1 MGERMSIYK
10 KTIGLTGLITILSFV
25 VCLVLHYLFM
35 SEEAEFWCN
44 VVLGIFSG
52 ALLTLL
58 SSVIGYRVERKRV
71 LENFFYYTNKIL
83 KQINQ
88 YQMNMTLEEKIDLLL
103 EYADSDKIEWDSCL
117 GEIDFLFDFGKKNY
131 KYIYNSIYK
140 PLWELQVAIQKHYW
154 HFKWYKDGTGKN
166 DKVMEEFLKEIEPLI
181 LDREEMKTPIETDQN
196 GKAIKYLT
204 ATAVTNRIVSSINKE
219 LTGKYY
225 TLMYGEKAEKQM

>member
-1 MGERMSIYK
+1 MSIYK

-35 SEEAEFWCN
+35 PEEAEFWCN

-225 TLMYGEKAEKQM
+225 TLMYGKKAEKQM

>member
-1 MGERMSIYK
+1 MSIYK

-225 TLMYGEKAEKQM
+225 KLMYGKKAEKQM

>member
-1 MGERMSIYK
+1 MSIYK

-88 YQMNMTLEEKIDLLL
+88 YQMNMTLEEKINFLL

-225 TLMYGEKAEKQM
+225 TLMYGKKAEKQM

>member
-1 MGERMSIYK
+1 MSIYK

-88 YQMNMTLEEKIDLLL
+88 YQMNITLEEKIDLLL

-225 TLMYGEKAEKQM
+225 TLMYGKKAEKQM

>member
-1 MGERMSIYK
+1 MSIYK

-88 YQMNMTLEEKIDLLL
+88 YQMNMTLEEKINFLL

-117 GEIDFLFDFGKKNY
+117 GEIDFLFDFGKKILNTFIIRYINHYGSYRGQY
-131 KYIYNSIYK
+131 KSIIGILNGTK
-140 PLWELQVAIQKHYW
+140 TVRVKMTKLWRN
-154 HFKWYKDGTGKN
+154 F
-166 DKVMEEFLKEIEPLI
+166 
-181 LDREEMKTPIETDQN
+181 
-196 GKAIKYLT
+196 
-204 ATAVTNRIVSSINKE
+204 
-219 LTGKYY
+219 
-225 TLMYGEKAEKQM
+225 

>member
-1 MGERMSIYK
+1 MSIYK

-35 SEEAEFWCN
+35 SEEAVFWCN

-140 PLWELQVAIQKHYW
+140 PLWELQLAIQKHYW

-225 TLMYGEKAEKQM
+225 TLMYGKKAEKQM

>member
-1 MGERMSIYK
+1 
-10 KTIGLTGLITILSFV
+10 
-25 VCLVLHYLFM
+25 
-35 SEEAEFWCN
+35 
-44 VVLGIFSG
+44 
-52 ALLTLL
+52 
-58 SSVIGYRVERKRV
+58 
-71 LENFFYYTNKIL
+71 
-83 KQINQ
+83 
-88 YQMNMTLEEKIDLLL
+88 MNMTLEEKIDLLL

-204 ATAVTNRIVSSINKE
+204 ATAVTNRIVSSTNKE

-225 TLMYGEKAEKQM
+225 TLMYGKKAEKQM

>member
-10 KTIGLTGLITILSFV
+10 KTIGLTGFITILSFV

-58 SSVIGYRVERKRV
+58 SSVIVYRVERKRV

-225 TLMYGEKAEKQM
+225 TLMYGKKAEKQM

>member
-225 TLMYGEKAEKQM
+225 TLMYGKKAEKQM

>member
-1 MGERMSIYK
+1 MSIYK

-181 LDREEMKTPIETDQN
+181 LEREEMKTPIETDQN

-225 TLMYGEKAEKQM
+225 TLMYGKKAEKQM

>member
-1 MGERMSIYK
+1 MSIYK

-88 YQMNMTLEEKIDLLL
+88 YQMNMTLEEKINFLL
-103 EYADSDKIEWDSCL
+103 EY
-117 GEIDFLFDFGKKNY
+117 
-131 KYIYNSIYK
+131 
-140 PLWELQVAIQKHYW
+140 V
-154 HFKWYKDGTGKN
+154 
-166 DKVMEEFLKEIEPLI
+166 
-181 LDREEMKTPIETDQN
+181 
-196 GKAIKYLT
+196 
-204 ATAVTNRIVSSINKE
+204 
-219 LTGKYY
+219 
-225 TLMYGEKAEKQM
+225 

>member
-1 MGERMSIYK
+1 MSIYK

-225 TLMYGEKAEKQM
+225 TLMYGKKQKNRCEYNV

>member
-1 MGERMSIYK
+1 MSIYK

-225 TLMYGEKAEKQM
+225 TLMYEKKAEKQM

>member
-35 SEEAEFWCN
+35 SEEAVFWCN

-140 PLWELQVAIQKHYW
+140 PLWELQLAIQKHYW

-225 TLMYGEKAEKQM
+225 TLMYGKKAEKQM

>member
-140 PLWELQVAIQKHYW
+140 PLWELQLAIQKHYW

-225 TLMYGEKAEKQM
+225 TLMYGKKAEKQM

>member
-1 MGERMSIYK
+1 MSIYK

-88 YQMNMTLEEKIDLLL
+88 YQMNMTLEEKINFLL

-140 PLWELQVAIQKHYW
+140 PLWELQLAIQKHYW

-225 TLMYGEKAEKQM
+225 TLMYGKKAEKQM

>member
-1 MGERMSIYK
+1 MSIYK

-88 YQMNMTLEEKIDLLL
+88 YQMNMTLEEKINFLL

-117 GEIDFLFDFGKKNY
+117 GEIDFLFDFGKKNF

-140 PLWELQVAIQKHYW
+140 PLWELQRAIQKHYW

-166 DKVMEEFLKEIEPLI
+166 DKVMELP
-181 LDREEMKTPIETDQN
+181 
-196 GKAIKYLT
+196 
-204 ATAVTNRIVSSINKE
+204 V
-219 LTGKYY
+219 
-225 TLMYGEKAEKQM
+225 

>member
-10 KTIGLTGLITILSFV
+10 KTIGLTGFITILSFV

-204 ATAVTNRIVSSINKE
+204 ATAVTNRIVSSTNKE

-225 TLMYGEKAEKQM
+225 TLMYGKKAEKQM

>member
-1 MGERMSIYK
+1 MSIYK

-88 YQMNMTLEEKIDLLL
+88 YQMNMTLEEKINFLL

-117 GEIDFLFDFGKKNY
+117 GEIDFLFDFGKKNF

-225 TLMYGEKAEKQM
+225 TLMYGKKAEKQM

>member
-44 VVLGIFSG
+44 LVLGIFSG

-225 TLMYGEKAEKQM
+225 TLMYGKKAEKQM

>member
-1 MGERMSIYK
+1 MSIYK

-35 SEEAEFWCN
+35 SEEAVFWCN

-88 YQMNMTLEEKIDLLL
+88 YQMNMTLEEKINFLL

-117 GEIDFLFDFGKKNY
+117 GEIDFLFDFGKKNF

-181 LDREEMKTPIETDQN
+181 FDREEMKTPIETDQN

-225 TLMYGEKAEKQM
+225 TLMYGKKAEKQM

>member
-1 MGERMSIYK
+1 MSIYK

-140 PLWELQVAIQKHYW
+140 PLWELQLAIQKHYW

-225 TLMYGEKAEKQM
+225 TLMYGKKAEKQM

>member
-1 MGERMSIYK
+1 MSIYK

-35 SEEAEFWCN
+35 SEEAVFWCN

-225 TLMYGEKAEKQM
+225 TLMYGKKAEKQM

>member
-1 MGERMSIYK
+1 MSIYK
-10 KTIGLTGLITILSFV
+10 KTIALTSLITILSFV
-25 VCLVLHYLFM
+25 GCLILHYLFM

-44 VVLGIFSG
+44 IVLGIFSG

-58 SSVIGYRVERKRV
+58 TTIVAYRVERKRV
-71 LENFFYYTNKIL
+71 LESFFYYTNKIL

-88 YQMNMTLEEKIDLLL
+88 YQMNMSLEEKINFLL
-103 EYADSDKIEWDSCL
+103 EYAESDKIEWDSCL
-117 GEIDFLFDFGKKNY
+117 GEIDFLFDFGKKNF

-140 PLWELQVAIQKHYW
+140 PLFELQTAIQNHYW

-181 LDREEMKTPIETDQN
+181 LDKEEVKTPIETDQN
-196 GKAIKYLT
+196 GEVTKYMT
-204 ATAVTNRIVSSINKE
+204 ATAVTNRIVSLINKE

-225 TLMYGEKAEKQM
+225 ILMYGKKSVKKMRI

>member
-225 TLMYGEKAEKQM
+225 TLMYGKKAEKQI

>member
-1 MGERMSIYK
+1 MSIYK

-140 PLWELQVAIQKHYW
+140 PLELQVAIQKHYW

-204 ATAVTNRIVSSINKE
+204 ATAVTNRIVSSTNKE

-225 TLMYGEKAEKQM
+225 TLMYGKKAEKQM

>member
-1 MGERMSIYK
+1 MSIYK

-35 SEEAEFWCN
+35 SEEAVFWCN

-88 YQMNMTLEEKIDLLL
+88 YQMNMTLEEKINFLL

-117 GEIDFLFDFGKKNY
+117 GEIDFLFDFGKKNF

-225 TLMYGEKAEKQM
+225 TLMYGKKAEKQM

>member
-1 MGERMSIYK
+1 MSIYK

-225 TLMYGEKAEKQM
+225 TLMYGKKAEKQM